1 MTKAPISLQ
10 ELRRRI
16 YRKAKSDKTHR
27 FWGLFVHVTKLETLE
42 EAYRVAKR
50 NGGAAGIDGQSF
62 SDIEAHGLADFLR
75 GIREDLLTGRYQP
88 KANRRVEIPKGN
100 GKVRTLQIPCIRD
113 RVVQG
118 ALKLILEAVFEA
130 DFCPNS
136 YGFRPQRSPHDALA
150 EVRRSVLRR
159 MSTVIDVDLSRYFDT
174 IRHSVLL
181 DKIAKRIQDPQVLHL
196 VKQIIQVGGKL
207 GVPQGGPFSP
217 LAANIYL
224 NQVDWFF
231 DAIRRRTAEGNY
243 EAVNYHRFADDMVIT
258 VSGHHTK
265 RGWAERALQR
275 LQEQFALIGVEL
287 NREKTKVVNLLKGEA
302 FGFLGFDLRR
312 VRKRSGNGYFI
323 LLTPKKK
330 ARQAI
335 KAKIRDSIARS
346 GASPMPAV
354 VQQINATLAG
364 WVNYFRVGN
373 ASRAFSEVRDYV
385 ERKIRT
391 LLTRRKRRRK
401 SSVGWRRWSNEYLYD
416 VLGLYWDWKIQP
428 LPGVETLTGKSSST
442 EKTHNPLDEVY
453 WVSCLREN
461 LTSSS

>member
-1 MTKAPISLQ
+1 MTKAPGGLQ

-27 FWGLFVHVTKLETLE
+27 FWGLFVHIAKMETLD
-42 EAYRVAKR
+42 EAYRIAKR
-50 NGGAAGIDGQSF
+50 NGGVPGIDGQSF
-62 SDIEAHGLADFLR
+62 EDIEASGLETFLAEVRADLVS
-75 GIREDLLTGRYQP
+75 GRYKP
-88 KANRRVEIPKGN
+88 KPNRRVDIPKGN
-100 GKVRTLQIPCIRD
+100 GKVRMLQIPCIRD

-118 ALKLILEAVFEA
+118 ALKLILEAIFEA

-136 YGFRPQRSPHDALA
+136 YGFRPKRSPHRALA

-181 DKIAKRIQDPQVLHL
+181 DKIAKRVQDPQVLHL
-196 VKQIIQVGGKL
+196 VKQVIKAAGQI

-224 NQVDWFF
+224 NEIDWMF
-231 DAIRRRTAEGNY
+231 DATRRRTAQGPY
-243 EAVNYHRFADDMVIT
+243 EAVNYHRFADDIVIT
-258 VSGHHTK
+258 VSGHSTK

-275 LQEQFALIGVEL
+275 LHEQLIALGVEL
-287 NREKTKVVNLLKGEA
+287 NQEKTKVVDTLKGEA

-312 VRKRSGNGYFI
+312 ARKHEGDGYY
-323 LLTPKKK
+323 LQMTPKKK
-330 ARQAI
+330 ARKAI
-335 KAKIRDSIARS
+335 KAKIRDIIRLG
-346 GASPMPAV
+346 GAMPAKV
-354 VQQINATLAG
+354 LIAKINVTLAG

-385 ERKIRT
+385 EMKVRT

-401 SSVGWRRWSNEYLYD
+401 SSVGWRRWSNAYLYE
-416 VLGLYWDWKIQP
+416 VLRLYWDWKIHP
-428 LPGVETLTGKSSST
+428 LPGVE
-442 EKTHNPLDEVY
+442 
-453 WVSCLREN
+453 N
-461 LTSSS
+461 LA